1 MAEIIKVTFPDGEQI
16 CYNHPVD
23 TMLKVLLKIGCENFP
38 QITLETA
45 GQRFVTKSFGAK
57 VKKYAREIIDGWYY
71 INRTDT
77 REKALQ
83 LINIS
88 RALNLDLIIEV
99 GNFEPLLIS
108 RSVKHTK
115 PKNKLQV
122 TMSDGEII
130 DYDGFSDVLMAC
142 IDRLGPRKVSH
153 YANFDLS
160 SKCPL
165 FETTN
170 TTGKRLKVAESLY
183 MAIPQSARDTAK
195 LLHVIACRLKENI
208 KIELLPLASA

>member
-1 MAEIIKVTFPDGEQI
+1 MAEIIKVTFPDGAQI
-16 CYNHPVD
+16 CYSHPID

-45 GQRFVTKSFGAK
+45 GQRFVTQSFGPK
-57 VKKYAREIIDGWYY
+57 VKKYVREIIDGWYY

-83 LINIS
+83 LININ
-88 RALNLDLIIEV
+88 RVLNLDLIIEV
-99 GNFEPLLIS
+99 GNFEPLHIS
-108 RSVKHTK
+108 RSVKHAK

-142 IDRLGPRKVSH
+142 ITIYDTS
-153 YANFDLS
+153 LS
-160 SKCPL
+160 
-165 FETTN
+165 
-170 TTGKRLKVAESLY
+170 A
-183 MAIPQSARDTAK
+183 
-195 LLHVIACRLKENI
+195 
-208 KIELLPLASA
+208 